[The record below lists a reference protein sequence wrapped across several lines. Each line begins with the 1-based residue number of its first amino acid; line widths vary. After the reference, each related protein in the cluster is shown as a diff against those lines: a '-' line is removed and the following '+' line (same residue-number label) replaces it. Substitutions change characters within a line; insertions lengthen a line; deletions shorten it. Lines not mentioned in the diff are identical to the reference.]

1 MSKIAIIVL
10 ALALLLAT
18 AADAAPAKRK
28 RVIVDDSG
36 PDLPYPCFIVR
47 WYGSRYTA
55 AQLEEMGRANGIALS
70 PKQRRQARDC
80 MRGG

>member
-1 MSKIAIIVL
+1 MSKIAAILVL
-10 ALALLLAT
+10 ALLAT

-28 RVIVDDSG
+28 RVAVESG
-36 PDLPYPCFIVR
+36 PDLPYPCVLVR
-47 WYGSRYTA
+47 WYGSMYTV
-55 AQLEEMGRANGIALS
+55 AQLEEMGRANGVVLS